1 MDQAIAGLFV
11 DVSYSESVC
20 PLSNRLRMFE
30 SLRMNSSLNNQLR
43 TNLLCAGSSAIMLT
57 FAHVHAELWFVAL
70 FALAPFLWRLPSLGR
85 VQASLLGLML
95 ATVYMMA
102 SSAGELSVSPVTF
115 AYKLAGVNV
124 IFALFGLAI
133 NRLSKRMGFNPL
145 IIALVWFPLGFLLA
159 ELCGPTESLLVGQSG
174 GELLIGFGSLM
185 GILFWS
191 VLIVLANGLI
201 ILLAHFIQRRLL
213 RRSSVRR
220 TEFRRAYTIDPVV
233 LLSQRWAIIPGR
245 RAPPILS

>member
-1 MDQAIAGLFV
+1 
-11 DVSYSESVC
+11 
-20 PLSNRLRMFE
+20 
-30 SLRMNSSLNNQLR
+30 MNSSLNNQLR

-70 FALAPFLWRLPSLGR
+70 FALAPFLWRLPSLSR
-85 VQASLLGLML
+85 VQSLLLGMML
-95 ATVYMMA
+95 ATVYMIA
-102 SSAGELSVSPVTF
+102 GSAGELSIAPVAF
-115 AYKLAGVNV
+115 AYKLAGVNA

-159 ELCGPTESLLVGQSG
+159 GLGGPSESLLIGQTG
-174 GELLIGFGSLM
+174 GELLVGFGSLM
-185 GILFWS
+185 GVLFWS
-191 VLIVLANGLI
+191 ALIVLANGLI

-220 TEFRRAYTIDPVV
+220 TEFRRVYTFDSV
-233 LLSQRWAIIPGR
+233 LPLSQRWAIIPSR
-245 RAPPILS
+245 RAPPLLR